1 MGGGRKKEHAHV
13 SHGGGTQNARTD
25 EMRDGREEERR
36 RRRESSSRTT
46 LKTREHAKEERQTGT
61 RGAEEGD
68 KESTG
73 GEQGIRQAAIKGG
86 RGREE
91 ERARGG

>member
-1 MGGGRKKEHAHV
+1 
-13 SHGGGTQNARTD
+13 
-25 EMRDGREEERR
+25 MRDAVQREEKRR

-46 LKTREHAKEERQTGT
+46 LKTRERKEERQTGT
-61 RGAEEGD
+61 WEGKEGY

-73 GEQGIRQAAIKGG
+73 RWGGEEQGIWQAAIKGG

-91 ERARGG
+91 ERVRGG